1 MEKKGQELSLTVI
14 IVAVIALVVL
24 VVLIAIFTGKIG
36 TFTQKTG
43 TCRAAGGTCEAL
55 EKDCGEFQ
63 SVETGTF
70 SDCTT
75 GKPVC
80 CVGIKPAD
88 EKSDVGTSAGG

>member
-43 TCRAAGGTCEAL
+43 TCRAAGGECVAEGACSGL
-55 EKDCGEFQ
+55 FRSVDA
-63 SVETGTF
+63 SVECI
-70 SDCTT
+70 DARE
-75 GKPVC
+75 VC
-80 CVGIKPAD
+80 CVGVKEDTLDTPPPEPAPL
-88 EKSDVGTSAGG
+88 K